1 MIFVGPFQGSKI
13 VPGTI
18 LFCAVHSFCPRMS
31 WFALWQHFSA
41 STVVSYASGTDIG
54 RSDNHPLHLRCQW
67 KKRDRGGLLHCKEF
81 DIMQLIPQQQPSV
94 MGFIITVWPE
104 TMSITWLYGSL
115 HSWHEQC
122 IPHISFPVIWKVCHM
137 LVTIKTSLYDQRPWI
152 DPG

>member
-1 MIFVGPFQGSKI
+1 MIFVGPFQLE
-13 VPGTI
+13 
-18 LFCAVHSFCPRMS
+18 LFCSALFCSLTLSQDVMVCIVATLLCFHCSIPCIRHWYQQIRQPS
-31 WFALWQHFSA
+31 LAFEVP
-41 STVVSYASGTDIG
+41 TEE
-54 RSDNHPLHLRCQW
+54 
-67 KKRDRGGLLHCKEF
+67 RDRGGLLHCKEF

-122 IPHISFPVIWKVCHM
+122 TPHISFPVIWRVCHM